1 MLENSNTRA
10 KWHGGKVTNPHDTHE
25 RVIRRSGNTAGAN
38 KTKRDGGSKT
48 KQNSHGTKDYH
59 NKTGNRLRPATG
71 NKGNTYW
78 DSDWLNTGKG
88 GRRQRQELEEIEGQ
102 RGRQRQ
108 RESEW
113 VRNRDR
119 EWHQIWHSLTDTID
133 YILGTQ
139 GRTQQGQSETDW
151 THKERE

>member
-1 MLENSNTRA
+1 MRG
-10 KWHGGKVTNPHDTHE
+10 W
-25 RVIRRSGNTAGAN
+25 SGNTAGAN

-48 KQNSHGTKDYH
+48 KHNAHGTKDYH

-113 VRNRDR
+113 VRDRDR